1 MTQTTN
7 KPATIGA
14 LMNAPTVQSK
24 FEKLLGAKSQGFI
37 SSVLQT
43 VNNSKLL
50 ANADP
55 NTILNAAATAASLD
69 LPINQS
75 LGFAWIVPYKGQAQ
89 FQIGWKGLVQLAL
102 RTGQYSRINCIEVF
116 ENQFKGYNALTE
128 ELDADFSVDGNGKVV
143 GYAAYFKLINGYE
156 KLSYWSKEKVT
167 AHAKKYSQSYGTK
180 YSPWSDES
188 QFDAMAKKTVLKNT
202 LSKWGI
208 MSIEMQ
214 TATIADQ
221 AIVHDNDNYQYAD
234 NTVDVEVMSEQQE
247 TERVVKFLEK
257 VKSIDDL
264 DVLEESLA
272 DEQLTEDAQDALLAK
287 RYELTNAK
295 K

>member
-1 MTQTTN
+1 METTTTQ
-7 KPATIGA
+7 KSVGQ
-14 LMNAPTVQSK
+14 LMNAPTVQAK

-50 ANADP
+50 AKADP
-55 NTILNAAATAASLD
+55 STVLNAAATAASLD
-69 LPINQS
+69 LPINQN
-75 LGFAWIVPYKGQAQ
+75 LGFAWIVPYKNQAQ

-102 RTGQYSRINCIEVF
+102 RTGQYSRINCIEVY
-116 ENQFKGYNALTE
+116 ENQFKGFNALTE
-128 ELDADFSVDGNGKVV
+128 ELDADFSIDGSGNVV
-143 GYAAYFKLINGYE
+143 GYAAFFRLINGFE
-156 KLSYWSKEKVT
+156 KMTYWSKEKVIK
-167 AHAKKYSQSYGTK
+167 HAQKYSQAYGSK

-214 TATIADQ
+214 TAQLADQ
-221 AIVHDNDNYQYAD
+221 AVVHDGENYQYVD
-234 NTVDVEVMSEQQE
+234 NTVDVDILNEKQE
-247 TERVVKFLEK
+247 TERVLNFLEK
-257 VKSIDDL
+257 VNTIEDL
-264 DVLEESLA
+264 EHLEESFA
-272 DEQLTEDAQDALLAK
+272 DQEISTETQEAINAK
-287 RYELTNAK
+287 RESLKAK